1 MGNYAYVRLP
11 TKDKLTPIVEVH
23 HRANP
28 ILAYMQT
35 GGMDCRVL
43 TTTNQL
49 VAAMRTLA

>member
-23 HRANP
+23 HRANL
-28 ILAYMQT
+28 ILAYMRT
-35 GGMDCRVL
+35 GGMGCRVL

-49 VAAMRTLA
+49 VAVTRALA